1 MQLFMMWMSGN
12 SIQIFSI
19 MFLGMT
25 FYNSLKNVVNVNQ
38 SACPLSHSVPLVL
51 MRM

>member
-12 SIQIFSI
+12 TIQIFSI

-25 FYNSLKNVVNVNQ
+25 FYNSLKNIASVNS
-38 SACPLSHSVPLVL
+38 SAS
-51 MRM
+51 